1 PSTCESLERPCSGH
15 PPHLH
20 PFPTLR
26 SSDLVAEL
34 KQIIDACRALRGEM
48 GLGPQQKVPLVI
60 ATGAAHLAEMAPYLP
75 GLARLS
81 SVEIVAELPADALA
95 PVQVVG
101 DHRLMLRVEIDL
113 AEEKARLAKEMGR
126 LEAEIAKATGKL
138 GNPAFVDRAPP
149 AVVAQERERLD
160 KFQAALEKLAAQR
173 ARLG

>member
-60 ATGAAHLAEMAPYLP
+60 ATTAARVAEMAPYLP
-75 GLARLS
+75 GLARLE
-81 SVEIVAELPADALA
+81 SVEIVPELPADAIA

-101 DHRLMLRVEIDL
+101 EHRLMLHVAIDI
-113 AEEKARLAKEMGR
+113 AAEKARLDKEIGR
-126 LEAEIAKATGKL
+126 LEAE
-138 GNPAFVDRAPP
+138 
-149 AVVAQERERLD
+149 
-160 KFQAALEKLAAQR
+160 
-173 ARLG
+173 